1 MSQLSDE
8 DWGKAWEAFRAAR
21 DLPAG
26 EQRAFARGIAESS
39 QIADEV
45 LGMLDDPDP
54 VSPQPGQRIGHYEVI
69 EMLGRGGMG
78 EVFSARDP
86 ELDRIIA
93 LKCLGPRVASLA
105 GAVDRLVQEAKAVS
119 AINHPNI
126 VTVHEVIRF
135 EGGLAIATELVE
147 GSPLRHWCGRP
158 QPAAQVALWGRQIA
172 WGLEAAHKHGIVHGD
187 IKPENVMVRPDGYL
201 KILDFGLARR
211 TGADEDIDEVPL
223 GTLGYMS
230 PEQIGGQSLTAASDI
245 FSLGTMLLELVTG
258 VHPFLAN
265 TASETTRAIATH
277 APPIPDLQDRARGV
291 PLENLLRAMLS
302 KDPQRRPD
310 AGTVA
315 ARLGEVQREKAGKRG
330 RWMRVALVA
339 GLAGVALLAWFL
351 LGRAEVEPR
360 PVRTPHIV
368 AFTTYEGS
376 ETQPSFS
383 PDGQS
388 IAFSWTGENDLKR
401 DIYVKAIGS
410 ETAVRLTSDVEESST
425 PVWSPDGRQI
435 AFLRRSPDSSEPRVM
450 VVAAAGGVP
459 RMVGTIA
466 NPNGFPGPLGWW
478 PDSKSLVARDS
489 TPRGAALVR
498 ISLRD
503 GAKYPLTTPPALEG
517 DGLPVLSPDSRA
529 IAFTRRMVN
538 SGSLCLLA
546 VDTARTHCFDAGGA
560 PGGTAGQIGG
570 IAWEA
575 DGKGLVY
582 CDGSAIW
589 RIGIKGDRFGHPA
602 KVLEG
607 IFNEMT
613 GDRQGRRL
621 AFSKTST
628 DLNIW
633 RTGRDGKHSEKLI
646 ASSAEDSEPAF
657 SPDGRQIL
665 FRSRRTGVW
674 EFFICEKDGS
684 HTRQV
689 TRFGGG
695 HLGSGRWSPDGQW
708 IAFDGYG
715 NPGEKSARYTNVY
728 VISASGGPVRRIT
741 PDSAESIVPAWS
753 HDGRWIY
760 YLQSDGSRQET
771 WKAPFAGGAPVPV
784 AKYGMFDVTESPDG
798 RYLYYTRDAGTSG
811 IWRRETAGGDPLLL
825 KGTEREQLF
834 RYWGLAKGGIYFVEG
849 PLNPVVQFLD
859 LSTMRTRPLIT
870 LRRAIQRGPRGL
882 SVSPDGSEFLYVED
896 DLTLSDIMLIENL
909 L

>member
-21 DLPAG
+21 DLPDA
-26 EQRAFARGIAESS
+26 EQRAFVGSLTESPQIAE
-39 QIADEV
+39 EV
-45 LGMLDDPDP
+45 LGMLDDPEP

-69 EMLGRGGMG
+69 ALLGRGGMG

-86 ELDRIIA
+86 ELDRVIA
-93 LKCLGPRVASLA
+93 LKCLGPRVALLPGS
-105 GAVDRLVQEAKAVS
+105 VSRLIHEAKAVS

-135 EGGLAIATELVE
+135 DGGLAIATELVE
-147 GSPLRHWCGRP
+147 GSPLRHWCGKP
-158 QPAAQVALWGRQIA
+158 LPAGQAALWGRQIA

-201 KILDFGLARR
+201 KILDFGLARH
-211 TGADEDIDEVPL
+211 TGAEDLDNVPL

-230 PEQIGGQSLTAASDI
+230 PEQIGGQPLTGASDI

-302 KDPQRRPD
+302 KAPEQRPD

-315 ARLGEVQREKAGKRG
+315 ARLGEVQGEAAGRRG
-330 RWMRVALVA
+330 KWMRVALAAVLA
-339 GLAGVALLAWFL
+339 GLALCGWLWLRRDV
-351 LGRAEVEPR
+351 GEQRAP
-360 PVRTPHIV
+360 RTPHIV

-388 IAFSWTGENDLKR
+388 IAFAWTGENGLKR
-401 DIYVKAIGS
+401 DIYVKALGS
-410 ETAVRLTSDVEESST
+410 ENAVRLTSDAEESSS
-425 PVWSPDGRQI
+425 PAWSPDGRQI
-435 AFLRRSPDSSEPRVM
+435 AFLRRSPDSSAPRVM

-459 RMVGTIA
+459 QMVGTIV

-478 PDSKSLVARDS
+478 PDSKSLIARDS
-489 TPRGAALVR
+489 TPRGIALVR
-498 ISLRD
+498 LSLE
-503 GAKYPLTTPPALEG
+503 GAAKQPLTAPPALES
-517 DGLPVLSPDSRA
+517 DGLPVLSPDSRR
-529 IAFTRRMVN
+529 IAFTRRTIN
-538 SGSLCLLA
+538 TGSVCLLA
-546 VDTARTHCFDAGGA
+546 VDNRRVRCYNAGGA
-560 PGGTAGQIGG
+560 PGGTLGQIGG

-589 RIGIKGDRFGHPA
+589 RLGIDGDRFGHPA
-602 KVLEG
+602 KALEG
-607 IFNEMT
+607 VFNDMT

-621 AFSKTST
+621 AFSKISS

-633 RTGRDGKHSEKLI
+633 RTDRDGKHSEKLI

-665 FRSRRTGVW
+665 FRSRRTGAW

-689 TRFGGG
+689 TRFGG

-715 NPGEKSARYTNVY
+715 SPAEKSAKFTSIYAV
-728 VISASGGPVRRIT
+728 SAAGGAVRRVT
-741 PDSAESIVPAWS
+741 PDAADSIVPGWS

-771 WKAPFAGGAPVPV
+771 WKAPFAGGAPVQV

-798 RYLYYTRDAGTSG
+798 RFLYYTSDAGASG
-811 IWRRETAGGDPLLL
+811 IWRRGVDGGDPVLL

-849 PLNPVVQFLD
+849 PLNPVVQFLN
-859 LSTMRTRPLIT
+859 LATMRTRPLATI
-870 LRRAIQRGPRGL
+870 RRAIQRGPRGL
-882 SVSPDGSEFLYVED
+882 AVAPDGSEFLYVED